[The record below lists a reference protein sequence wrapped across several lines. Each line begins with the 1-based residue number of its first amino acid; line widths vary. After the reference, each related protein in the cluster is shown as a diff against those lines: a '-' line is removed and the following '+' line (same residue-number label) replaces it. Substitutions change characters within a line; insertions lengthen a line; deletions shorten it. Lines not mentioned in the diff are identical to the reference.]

1 MNSKLKYNDAING
14 ALYPYDF
21 LNREICKPEW
31 DNLENALN
39 DTRVTNIAISAP
51 YDTGKTSFL
60 LSFFTQKHMDYLKK
74 ESDIPVSE
82 YELRKKAR
90 KDITENK
97 TNFSFIN
104 LPNFFLKKEGKESEI
119 ELEKDIIGQLL
130 FSSNPWYY
138 PDSKIRRLKEYPFR
152 SIGIAYILIATFISL
167 GVALFNKK
175 LNDLTD
181 IFQYYNSLSNSAK
194 TFVFL
199 GLVLGFCIFYFC
211 VHYFSKISWTLSS
224 NFGNKIELSGQY
236 KSDDPNVVNKD
247 LLLLYGDEL
256 KYYFKKSRIKYVI
269 FEDLDR
275 YNQPLIF
282 QRLRQLNI
290 NLNKGKQRI
299 VFIYTL
305 KDSVFNQRVTSAN
318 ENIKSDENDDDGET
332 DNGNAA
338 ELKSKF
344 FDYIISLMP
353 TTSFQNS
360 KGRFKDEIRNYRILR
375 RNDSEKSQSNNND
388 EIYDGK
394 IDEKYLDGLGNFIYD
409 TREIVSIISEVATYA
424 QKLSD
429 RNISIDKLLGVVVY
443 KNEYPEDF
451 ENIINGTSKISC
463 LMQNRFIFYE
473 IDKEEATKQAS
484 NLKSL
489 DTSKAEIE
497 DKKYSEIIK
506 NFLEKYPT
514 TDDLVTV
521 VEKTEDFK
529 ELDSQERHLLKQSI
543 ALVYDEKL
551 IRYLLIEDLLDPT
564 YCEYISSSAYTLS
577 LSDRIFV
584 QNVLSYHLYN
594 KDQKLDN
601 AEEVRKE
608 LDSAGAN
615 YKFAYSSDLII
626 NLISS
631 KDLISEIEDFIIPS
645 EIAKILQTARKL
657 DDIDIISNV
666 IKKVEYFTNSK
677 ELLSIFIH
685 SIMYAWPNF
694 YKLIG
699 DTSVNSDAYPNS
711 QNIIEAILIYLSS
724 NNDEEFKA
732 LLNKDSVLDLPAYV
746 REINKLSLRKL
757 SNIDYQFEDLTF
769 IQGSSR
775 ALVSLVKKNNYQKN
789 TKNFEIIMNQLLHTD
804 FSELLKNKD
813 IYHLDDEFIK
823 DNIFSY
829 YSSINQ
835 YKLTSL
841 TELAKYFNKLL
852 SDKHE
857 LQSYDVKILT
867 LYSNKNVI
875 SSTSDISEFLNSINF
890 VQLVNEKSIDSK
902 FIKRLIEADKLI
914 YSKEI
919 FENLYADDKQI
930 ALEYAWK
937 YENEDNISDFFYE
950 RLWKFIMDYLE
961 RSRYQTEIVDM
972 IDNQENLNFTESDCS
987 NESIKIML
995 NKTKNA
1001 KVIRHIMQF
1010 RSLSEDNRGLIINRI
1025 FSDLR
1030 FKQKFSR
1037 EEVSQFI
1044 FNTPIFI
1051 KTWVFDGKH
1060 EVVNKELIDEYKDQ
1074 FNLLYN
1080 NIPQSFKKKGT
1091 NKFIFLKKFKLWLI

>member
-60 LSFFTQKHMDYLKK
+60 LSFFTQKHMDYLKN
-74 ESDIPVSE
+74 ESDIPITE

-90 KDITENK
+90 KDIIENK

-138 PDSKIRRLKEYPFR
+138 PDSKIRRLKEYPFW

>member
-138 PDSKIRRLKEYPFR
+138 PDSKIRRLKEYPFW

-199 GLVLGFCIFYFC
+199 GLVLGLGIFYFC

-224 NFGNKIELSGQY
+224 NFGSKIELSGQY
-236 KSDDPNVVNKD
+236 KSDDPSVVNKD

-473 IDKEEATKQAS
+473 INKQEVANQAS
-484 NLKSL
+484 SLKSSVV
-489 DTSKAEIE
+489 SKAEVE

-506 NFLEKYPT
+506 SFLEKYPT

-631 KDLISEIEDFIIPS
+631 KDLRSEIEDFIIPS

-699 DTSVNSDAYPNS
+699 DTSVNSDVYPNS

>member
-138 PDSKIRRLKEYPFR
+138 PDSKIRRLKEYPFW

-775 ALVSLVKKNNYQKN
+775 ALVSLVRKNNYQKN

-1001 KVIRHIMQF
+1001 KVMRHIMQF

>member
-138 PDSKIRRLKEYPFR
+138 PDSKIRRLKEYPFW

-732 LLNKDSVLDLPAYV
+732 LLYKDSVLDLPAYV

>member
-138 PDSKIRRLKEYPFR
+138 PDSKIRRLKEYPFW

>member
-138 PDSKIRRLKEYPFR
+138 PDSKIRRLKEYPFW

-584 QNVLSYHLYN
+584 QNVLSYHLY
-594 KDQKLDN
+594 
-601 AEEVRKE
+601 
-608 LDSAGAN
+608 
-615 YKFAYSSDLII
+615 
-626 NLISS
+626 
-631 KDLISEIEDFIIPS
+631 
-645 EIAKILQTARKL
+645 
-657 DDIDIISNV
+657 
-666 IKKVEYFTNSK
+666 
-677 ELLSIFIH
+677 
-685 SIMYAWPNF
+685 
-694 YKLIG
+694 
-699 DTSVNSDAYPNS
+699 VNCN
-711 QNIIEAILIYLSS
+711 
-724 NNDEEFKA
+724 
-732 LLNKDSVLDLPAYV
+732 
-746 REINKLSLRKL
+746 NKL
-757 SNIDYQFEDLTF
+757 
-769 IQGSSR
+769 
-775 ALVSLVKKNNYQKN
+775 N
-789 TKNFEIIMNQLLHTD
+789 T
-804 FSELLKNKD
+804 
-813 IYHLDDEFIK
+813 
-823 DNIFSY
+823 
-829 YSSINQ
+829 
-835 YKLTSL
+835 
-841 TELAKYFNKLL
+841 
-852 SDKHE
+852 
-857 LQSYDVKILT
+857 
-867 LYSNKNVI
+867 
-875 SSTSDISEFLNSINF
+875 
-890 VQLVNEKSIDSK
+890 
-902 FIKRLIEADKLI
+902 
-914 YSKEI
+914 
-919 FENLYADDKQI
+919 
-930 ALEYAWK
+930 
-937 YENEDNISDFFYE
+937 
-950 RLWKFIMDYLE
+950 
-961 RSRYQTEIVDM
+961 
-972 IDNQENLNFTESDCS
+972 
-987 NESIKIML
+987 
-995 NKTKNA
+995 
-1001 KVIRHIMQF
+1001 
-1010 RSLSEDNRGLIINRI
+1010 
-1025 FSDLR
+1025 
-1030 FKQKFSR
+1030 
-1037 EEVSQFI
+1037 
-1044 FNTPIFI
+1044 
-1051 KTWVFDGKH
+1051 
-1060 EVVNKELIDEYKDQ
+1060 
-1074 FNLLYN
+1074 
-1080 NIPQSFKKKGT
+1080 
-1091 NKFIFLKKFKLWLI
+1091 

>member
-138 PDSKIRRLKEYPFR
+138 PDSKIRRLKEYPFW

-167 GVALFNKK
+167 GVVLFNKK

-724 NNDEEFKA
+724 NNDKEFKA

>member
-60 LSFFTQKHMDYLKK
+60 LSFFTQKYMDYLKK

-138 PDSKIRRLKEYPFR
+138 PDSKIRRLKEYPFW

-473 IDKEEATKQAS
+473 INKQEVANQAS
-484 NLKSL
+484 SLKSSVV
-489 DTSKAEIE
+489 SKAEVE

-506 NFLEKYPT
+506 SFLEKYPT

-631 KDLISEIEDFIIPS
+631 KDLRSEIEDFIIPS

-852 SDKHE
+852 NDKHE

>member
-31 DNLENALN
+31 DNLEKALN

-60 LSFFTQKHMDYLKK
+60 LSFFTQKHMDYLKN
-74 ESDIPVSE
+74 ESDIPITE

-90 KDITENK
+90 KDIIENK

-138 PDSKIRRLKEYPFR
+138 PDSKIRRLKEYPFW
-152 SIGIAYILIATFISL
+152 SIGIAYLLIVTFISL
-167 GVALFNKK
+167 GIALFNKK

-181 IFQYYNSLSNSAK
+181 IFQYYNNLPNSAK

-224 NFGNKIELSGQY
+224 NFGSKIELSGQY

-282 QRLRQLNI
+282 QRLRQLNV

-305 KDSVFNQRVTSAN
+305 KDSVFNQRVPSTN
-318 ENIKSDENDDDGET
+318 ENIKSDETDGNEEA

-360 KGRFKDEIRNYRILR
+360 KGRFKDEIENYRILR
-375 RNDSEKSQSNNND
+375 KNDSEESKSHNND
-388 EIYDGK
+388 GIYDGK
-394 IDEKYLDGLGNFIYD
+394 IDEKCLDGLGNFIYD

-473 IDKEEATKQAS
+473 IDKEEATNQAS

-489 DTSKAEIE
+489 DASKAEIE

-514 TDDLVTV
+514 ADDLIIV

-529 ELDSQERHLLKQSI
+529 ELDSQERRLLKQSI

-631 KDLISEIEDFIIPS
+631 KDLRSEIEDFIIPN

-666 IKKVEYFTNSK
+666 IKKIEYFINSK

-685 SIMYAWPNF
+685 SIMYAWPDF

-699 DTSVNSDAYPNS
+699 DTSVNSDAYLNS

-724 NNDEEFKA
+724 SNDEEFKA
-732 LLNKDSVLDLPAYV
+732 LLSKDSVLDLPAYV
-746 REINKLSLRKL
+746 REINRLSLRKL

-775 ALVSLVKKNNYQKN
+775 ALASLVKKDDYQKN

-867 LYSNKNVI
+867 LYLNKNVI
-875 SSTSDISEFLNSINF
+875 SSTNDISEFLNSINF

-937 YENEDNISDFFYE
+937 YENEDNISDFFYK
-950 RLWKFIMDYLE
+950 RLWKFVMDYLE

-972 IDNQENLNFTESDCS
+972 IDHQDELDFTESDCS

-1001 KVIRHIMQF
+1001 KAIRHIMQF

>member
-1 MNSKLKYNDAING
+1 MNSKPRYNDAING

-21 LNREICKPEW
+21 LGREDCKPEW
-31 DNLENALN
+31 DNLEKALN

-60 LSFFTQKHMDYLKK
+60 LSFFTKKHMDCLKN
-74 ESDIPVSE
+74 ESDIPISE
-82 YELRKKAR
+82 YKLRKKAR
-90 KDITENK
+90 KDIIESK

-138 PDSKIRRLKEYPFR
+138 PDSKIRRLKEYPFW
-152 SIGIAYILIATFISL
+152 SIGIAYILIVTFVSL
-167 GVALFNKK
+167 GIALFNKK
-175 LNDLTD
+175 LNNLTD
-181 IFQYYNSLSNSAK
+181 IFQYYNNLSNSAK
-194 TFVFL
+194 TFIFL
-199 GLVLGFCIFYFC
+199 GLVLGLGIFYFC

-224 NFGNKIELSGQY
+224 NFGSEIELSGQY
-236 KSDDPNVVNKD
+236 KSDDPSVVNKD

-256 KYYFKKSRIKYVI
+256 KYYFKKSRIKYIV

-305 KDSVFNQRVTSAN
+305 KDSVFNQRVTSA
-318 ENIKSDENDDDGET
+318 DGDIDSNET
-332 DNGNAA
+332 DDNNAA

-360 KGRFKDEIRNYRILR
+360 KRRFKDEIENYSILR
-375 RNDSEKSQSNNND
+375 KDNSEEFQFHDND
-388 EIYDGK
+388 EIYEGK
-394 IDEKYLDGLGNFIYD
+394 IDERYLDGLGNFIYD

-429 RNISIDKLLGVVVY
+429 RNISFNKLLGVVVY

-451 ENIINGTSKISC
+451 ENIINGTSKINC
-463 LMQNRFIFYE
+463 LMQNRSIFYE
-473 IDKEEATKQAS
+473 INKKEIDNQAS
-484 NLKSL
+484 SL
-489 DTSKAEIE
+489 ESSDTSKMEIE

-506 NFLEKYPT
+506 GFLEQYPT
-514 TDDLVTV
+514 KEKLETV
-521 VEKTEDFK
+521 IEQTKDFK
-529 ELDSQERHLLKQSI
+529 ELDSREQHLLKQSVT
-543 ALVYDEKL
+543 LVYDEKL

-615 YKFAYSSDLII
+615 YKFAYSSDLIT

-631 KDLISEIEDFIIPS
+631 KDLRSEIENFIIPNK
-645 EIAKILQTARKL
+645 IAKILQTAKNL
-657 DDIDIISNV
+657 DDIDIIFNV
-666 IKKVEYFTNSK
+666 IKNIRYFANS
-677 ELLSIFIH
+677 EDLLSIFIH
-685 SIMYAWPNF
+685 SIMYAWPDF

-699 DTSVNSDAYPNS
+699 DISVSDYNAYQNSK
-711 QNIIEAILIYLSS
+711 NIIDAIFDYLSF
-724 NNDEEFKA
+724 NNDEEFMS
-732 LLNKDSVLDLPAYV
+732 LLNKNSVLDLSIYKKEMA
-746 REINKLSLRKL
+746 KLGLKDLRIF
-757 SNIDYQFEDLTF
+757 SHVDYQFKNLTF
-769 IQGSSR
+769 VQDNLQ
-775 ALVSLVKKNNYQKN
+775 ALASLAKKNNYQKN
-789 TKNFEIIMNQLLHTD
+789 RNNFEIIMNQLLHTD

-813 IYHLDDEFIK
+813 TYYFDDEFIK

-841 TELAKYFNKLL
+841 TELAKYFNELV

-857 LQSYDVKILT
+857 LLSYDVKILT
-867 LYSNKNVI
+867 LYSNKNVM
-875 SSTSDISEFLNSINF
+875 SSTNDISEFLNSINF

-937 YENEDNISDFFYE
+937 YENEDNISDFFYK
-950 RLWKFIMDYLE
+950 RLWKFVMDYLE

-972 IDNQENLNFTESDCS
+972 IDHQDELGFTESDCS

-1001 KVIRHIMQF
+1001 KAIRHIMQF

>member
-138 PDSKIRRLKEYPFR
+138 PDSKIRRLKEYPFW

-451 ENIINGTSKISC
+451 ENIINGNSKISC

-1010 RSLSEDNRGLIINRI
+1010 QSLSEDNRGLIINRI

>member
-138 PDSKIRRLKEYPFR
+138 PDSKIRRLKEYPFW

-318 ENIKSDENDDDGET
+318 ENIKSDENDNDGET

>member
-1 MNSKLKYNDAING
+1 
-14 ALYPYDF
+14 
-21 LNREICKPEW
+21 
-31 DNLENALN
+31 
-39 DTRVTNIAISAP
+39 
-51 YDTGKTSFL
+51 
-60 LSFFTQKHMDYLKK
+60 MDYLKK

-138 PDSKIRRLKEYPFR
+138 PDSKIRRLKEYPFW